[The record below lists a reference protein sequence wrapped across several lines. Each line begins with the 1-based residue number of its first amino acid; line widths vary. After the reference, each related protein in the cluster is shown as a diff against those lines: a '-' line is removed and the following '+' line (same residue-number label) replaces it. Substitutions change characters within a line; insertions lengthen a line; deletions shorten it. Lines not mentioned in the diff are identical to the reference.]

1 MFYYSEYWDGLY
13 SDYTGDRPMMGQ
25 KTLAT
30 LLAVLLVGG
39 VAGFAGGWFV
49 GAAQQPGGDAQ
60 TVTRTVT
67 GFLTATLTQPATT
80 ITKTL
85 VSTVTTVAEGATPTR
100 PAELRG
106 DIEIDGSSTVYP
118 ITEAAAEEFMKRYP
132 GVKISVGISGTG
144 GGFKRFVI
152 GETDIND
159 ASRPITRSEAEAAA
173 KNGIEWIEVPIAI
186 DGLAVVVNIR
196 NDWVDCLTV
205 SELRE
210 IWKPDSKVTKWS
222 DIRPNWPNQPILLYG
237 PGPDSGTFDYFTE
250 RVVGKAKSSR
260 TDYVASEDD
269 AVLVAG
275 VEAERYALGYF
286 GYAYFVEARDRI
298 RVVPVRDDAIA
309 GAGCITPTDETVGTF
324 EYPLSRPLFIYVSKK
339 SWETK
344 PALREFVI
352 FYIENGVQLVRKV
365 GYTPLPAEYY
375 SAATILLKNGIIDKL
390 YTLAAKVWRN
400 AGPV

>member
-1 MFYYSEYWDGLY
+1 
-13 SDYTGDRPMMGQ
+13 MMAQ

-30 LLAVLLVGG
+30 ILAALLVGG
-39 VAGFAGGWFV
+39 VAGFAGGWFI
-49 GAAQQPGGDAQ
+49 GSAQQPGGDAQ
-60 TVTRTVT
+60 VVTRTVT
-67 GFLTATLTQPATT
+67 GFLTEVRTLTATITQPAAT
-80 ITKTL
+80 ITKTQ
-85 VSTVTTVAEGATPTR
+85 TVTAGAGGGTQTP
-100 PAELRG
+100 PADLRG

-118 ITEAAAEEFMKRYP
+118 ITEAAAEEFMKLYP

-144 GGFKRFVI
+144 GGFKRFVT

-159 ASRPITRSEAEAAA
+159 ASRPITRSEAETAA
-173 KNGIEWIEVPIAI
+173 KNGVEWIEVPVAI

-196 NDWVDCLTV
+196 NDWVDCLTI

-210 IWKPDSKVTKWS
+210 IWKPDSTVTRWS

-250 RVVGKAKSSR
+250 RVIGKAKSSR

-269 AVLVAG
+269 NVLVAG
-275 VEAERYALGYF
+275 VESEPNALGYF

-298 RVVPVRDDAIA
+298 KVVPVRDDAKA
-309 GAGCITPTDETVGTF
+309 GAGCVTPTDETVKTF

-344 PALREFVI
+344 PWLREFVI
-352 FYIENGVQLVRKV
+352 FYVENGVRLALKV
-365 GYTPLPAEYY
+365 GYTPLPEEYHR
-375 SAATILLKNGIIDKL
+375 AATILLRNGIVDKL
-390 YTLAAKVWRN
+390 YTLASGVWRN
-400 AGPV
+400 AGPPG